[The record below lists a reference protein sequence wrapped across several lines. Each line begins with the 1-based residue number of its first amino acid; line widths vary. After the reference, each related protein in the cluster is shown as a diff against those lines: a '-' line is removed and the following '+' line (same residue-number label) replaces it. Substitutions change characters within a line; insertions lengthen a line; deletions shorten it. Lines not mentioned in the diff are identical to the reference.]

1 VTVGLGCDNRCSRM
15 TRIAKAKLP
24 TLEQERRLWQQGL
37 TAIAGVD
44 EVGMGPLAGPVVAAA
59 VILPFALAEENDL
72 PPAFPRDVRDSKTL
86 TVKMRERLD
95 KEIRLVALGVGVGVV
110 EVEEIDQINIYQ
122 AGMKAMRLALAR
134 LSVSPEHVLIDGR
147 SLKDLSCPQ
156 STFIKGDRDIYS
168 IAAASIVAKVYRD
181 RLMNSLDVQYP
192 GYGFARHM
200 GYGTPA
206 HREAIRRLG
215 PSPVHRRSFRLL

>member
-1 VTVGLGCDNRCSRM
+1 MERT
-15 TRIAKAKLP
+15 TRVVFPRLD
-24 TLEQERRLWQQGL
+24 QERAQWRQGL
-37 TAIAGVD
+37 TAVAGVD

-59 VILPFALAEENDL
+59 VILPADL
-72 PPAFPRDVRDSKTL
+72 SCQDGLPATFPRGVRDSKTL
-86 TVKMRERLD
+86 TLKARERLAQ
-95 KEIRLVALGVGVGVV
+95 EIRHVAVGVGIGIV

-122 AGMKAMRLALAR
+122 AGLKAMRLALAR
-134 LSVSPEHVLIDGR
+134 LSVTPEHVLIDGR
-147 SLKDLSCPQ
+147 ALKDLPIPQ
-156 STFIKGDRDIYS
+156 TTFIKGDRDIYS

-181 RLMNSLDVQYP
+181 RLMSSLEVQYP